1 MIFTPY
7 NKNNDTRGDLEG
19 KTIFPSSLRS
29 HQISQLKPIV
39 SPCHLKESPVLESAA
54 EIFYTRR
61 LIRESLCLNWLT
73 AIWRWVCTRPLFGSA
88 GLAANKK
95 NLAPVV
101 IPRDQHCISRKL
113 ISNGALKIIA
123 RLRAAN
129 FQAYLV
135 GGGVR
140 DLLLG
145 GHPKDFDVATDAR
158 PEQIRELFRSSRIIG
173 RRFRIVHVRI
183 GSETIEVTTFRGSHS
198 TAGEESANNPQ
209 HSAQNEDGML
219 LRDNVYGTMA
229 EDAVRRDFTI
239 NALYY
244 TTENFAVYDYTGG
257 IKDLNDRLIRII
269 GDPGMRYREDPVRM
283 LRAARFAA
291 KLNFSIEA
299 DTAAPMR
306 ELAPLLGNV
315 PPARM
320 FDEVLKLFMA
330 GYGAATYQQLRDHDL
345 FAPLFPATAEAIDT
359 GQPAA
364 EELIEQALRN
374 TDQRI
379 AEHKPVT
386 PAFIYSALL
395 WPALQRELQILIAQG
410 IPETLATQQAMQT
423 TLNRQQPHTG
433 IPRRFSQP
441 MREIWELQSRLQRRD
456 SRRVMSL
463 LEHPRLRAAYDFL
476 LLREQAGES
485 LGDAGKWWTEFMS
498 ADDSQRELLLQQ
510 ITPRNTNSR
519 HRRSRKPRI
528 ET

>member
-1 MIFTPY
+1 MAT
-7 NKNNDTRGDLEG
+7 D
-19 KTIFPSSLRS
+19 
-29 HQISQLKPIV
+29 
-39 SPCHLKESPVLESAA
+39 
-54 EIFYTRR
+54 
-61 LIRESLCLNWLT
+61 
-73 AIWRWVCTRPLFGSA
+73 
-88 GLAANKK
+88 KK
-95 NLAPVV
+95 NLVPTI

-113 ISNGALKIIA
+113 ISNGALKVIA
-123 RLRAAN
+123 RLRAGG

-158 PEQIRELFRSSRIIG
+158 PEQVRELFRSSRIIG
-173 RRFRIVHVRI
+173 RRFKIVHVRI
-183 GSETIEVTTFRGSHS
+183 GSETIEVTTFRGNHS
-198 TAGEESANNPQ
+198 ASGAEAFNSTQ

-257 IKDLNDRLIRII
+257 IKDLENRLIRII
-269 GDPGMRYREDPVRM
+269 GDPWARYREDPVRM

-291 KLNFSIEA
+291 KLNFTIEA

-306 ELAPLLGNV
+306 ELAPLLGNI

-330 GYGAATYQQLRDHDL
+330 GHGVATYRQLREHDL
-345 FAPLFPATAEAIDT
+345 FAPLFPTTAAAIEAGQPTAEA
-359 GQPAA
+359 
-364 EELIEQALRN
+364 LIEQALHN

-379 AEHKPVT
+379 AEQKPVT
-386 PAFIYSALL
+386 PAFIYSAML
-395 WPALQRELQILIAQG
+395 WPALQRELHMLTAQG
-410 IPETLATQQAMQT
+410 IPETLAMQQAMQT
-423 TLNRQQPHTG
+423 TIDRQQPHTG

-456 SRRVMSL
+456 SRRVLSL

-476 LLREQAGES
+476 LLREQV
-485 LGDAGKWWTEFMS
+485 GDALDDTGKWWTEFMA
-498 ADDSQRELLLQQ
+498 ADESERERLLRQ
-510 ITPRNTNSR
+510 ITPHNTVSRN
-519 HRRSRKPRI
+519 RRSRKPRI

>member
-1 MIFTPY
+1 MW
-7 NKNNDTRGDLEG
+7 
-19 KTIFPSSLRS
+19 
-29 HQISQLKPIV
+29 
-39 SPCHLKESPVLESAA
+39 
-54 EIFYTRR
+54 RR
-61 LIRESLCLNWLT
+61 VRTHS
-73 AIWRWVCTRPLFGSA
+73 LFGP
-88 GLAANKK
+88 GRLATNKK
-95 NLAPVV
+95 DLTPNI
-101 IPRDQHCISRKL
+101 IPRDKHCISRKL
-113 ISNGALKIIA
+113 ISNGALKVIA
-123 RLRAAN
+123 RIRAAG

-173 RRFRIVHVRI
+173 RRFKIVHVRI

-198 TAGEESANNPQ
+198 TSGAESSNNPQ

-257 IKDLNDRLIRII
+257 MSDLESRLIRII
-269 GDPGMRYREDPVRM
+269 GDPEMRYREDPVRM

-291 KLNFSIEA
+291 KLNFTIES

-306 ELAPLLGNV
+306 ELAPLLSNV
-315 PPARM
+315 PAARM
-320 FDEVLKLFMA
+320 FDEVLKLLMA
-330 GYGAATYQQLRDHDL
+330 GHGVATYRQLREHEL
-345 FAPLFPATAEAIDT
+345 FAPLFPATAAAIEAEH
-359 GQPAA
+359 PAA
-364 EELIEQALRN
+364 EVLIEQALHN

-379 AEHKPVT
+379 AEQKPVT

-395 WPALQRELQILIAQG
+395 WPALQRELHSLTAQG
-410 IPETLATQQAMQT
+410 IPEAPAMQQAMQT
-423 TLNRQQPHTG
+423 TLDRQQPHTG

-456 SRRVMSL
+456 SRRALSL

-476 LLREQAGES
+476 LLREQAGDA
-485 LGDAGKWWTEFMS
+485 LGDIGKWWTEFMA
-498 ADDSQRELLLQQ
+498 ADESQREHLLRQV
-510 ITPRNTNSR
+510 TPRNNSGR
-519 HRRSRKPRI
+519 QRRPRKPRI

>member
-1 MIFTPY
+1 MW
-7 NKNNDTRGDLEG
+7 RRVRAH
-19 KTIFPSSLRS
+19 PS
-29 HQISQLKPIV
+29 
-39 SPCHLKESPVLESAA
+39 
-54 EIFYTRR
+54 
-61 LIRESLCLNWLT
+61 
-73 AIWRWVCTRPLFGSA
+73 FGSA
-88 GLAANKK
+88 GLTKDKK
-95 NLAPVV
+95 NLTPEI
-101 IPRDQHCISRKL
+101 IPRDRHGISRKL
-113 ISNGALKIIA
+113 ISNGALKVIA
-123 RLRAAN
+123 RLRAAG

-158 PEQIRELFRSSRIIG
+158 PEQIRELFRGSRIIG
-173 RRFRIVHVRI
+173 RRFKIVHARI
-183 GSETIEVTTFRGSHS
+183 GSETIEVTTFRGNHASS
-198 TAGEESANNPQ
+198 GDEAANNTQ

-219 LRDNVYGTMA
+219 VRDNVYGTLA

-244 TTENFAVYDYTGG
+244 TTENFAVHDYTGG
-257 IKDLNDRLIRII
+257 MKDLENRLIRII
-269 GDPGMRYREDPVRM
+269 GDAATRYREDPVRM

-291 KLNFSIEA
+291 KLNFNIEPN
-299 DTAAPMR
+299 TAAPMR

-315 PPARM
+315 PAARM

-330 GYGAATYQQLRDHDL
+330 GHGVATYRQLREHEL
-345 FAPLFPATAEAIDT
+345 FAPLFPATAAAIEA

-364 EELIEQALRN
+364 EALIEQALQN

-379 AEHKPVT
+379 AEQKPVT

-395 WPALQRELQILIAQG
+395 WPALQRELDTLTAQG
-410 IPETLATQQAMQT
+410 VPETIAKQQAIQAT
-423 TLNRQQPHTG
+423 IDRQQPHTG

-456 SRRVMSL
+456 SRRVFLL

-476 LLREQAGES
+476 LLREQVGET
-485 LGDAGKWWTEFMS
+485 LGDAGKWWTEFMA
-498 ADDSQRELLLQQ
+498 ADESQREHLLRQ
-510 ITPRNTNSR
+510 ITPRSTGGRN
-519 HRRSRKPRI
+519 RRSRKPRT

>member
-1 MIFTPY
+1 MFGPPGLAT
-7 NKNNDTRGDLEG
+7 NKNN
-19 KTIFPSSLRS
+19 
-29 HQISQLKPIV
+29 
-39 SPCHLKESPVLESAA
+39 
-54 EIFYTRR
+54 
-61 LIRESLCLNWLT
+61 
-73 AIWRWVCTRPLFGSA
+73 
-88 GLAANKK
+88 
-95 NLAPVV
+95 LAPEI

-123 RLRAAN
+123 RLRAAG

-145 GHPKDFDVATDAR
+145 GHPKDFDVATDAH
-158 PEQIRELFRSSRIIG
+158 PEQVRELFRSSRIIG
-173 RRFRIVHVRI
+173 RRFKIVHVRI
-183 GSETIEVTTFRGSHS
+183 GGETIEVTTFRGSHS
-198 TAGEESANNPQ
+198 TPGEETSNPQ
-209 HSAQNEDGML
+209 RSAQNEDGML

-229 EDAVRRDFTI
+229 EDAIRRDFTI

-257 IKDLNDRLIRII
+257 MKDLENRLIRII
-269 GDPGMRYREDPVRM
+269 GDPWMRYREDPVRM

-291 KLNFSIEA
+291 KLNFTIEA
-299 DTAAPMR
+299 STAAPMR

-330 GYGAATYQQLRDHDL
+330 GYGLVTYQQLREHEL
-345 FAPLFPATAEAIDT
+345 FAPLFPATAEAIEA
-359 GQPAA
+359 GHPQA
-364 EELIEQALRN
+364 EALIEQALQN

-379 AEHKPVT
+379 KEQKPVT

-395 WPALQRELQILIAQG
+395 WPALRRELHALSAQG
-410 IPETLATQQAMQT
+410 IPETLATQQAIQT
-423 TLNRQQPHTG
+423 TLDRQQPHTG

-441 MREIWELQSRLQRRD
+441 MREIWELQSRLERRD
-456 SRRVMSL
+456 SRRVLPL

-476 LLREQAGES
+476 LLREQTGEA
-485 LGDAGKWWTEFMS
+485 LGEAGKWWTEFMS
-498 ADDSQRELLLQQ
+498 ADDSQREHLLQQ
-510 ITPRNTNSR
+510 ITPRNLGGRN
-519 HRRSRKPRI
+519 RRSRKPRT

>member
-1 MIFTPY
+1 MNWLKAFYRWLLGLFQSKQSAPKKH
-7 NKNNDTRGDLEG
+7 NKN
-19 KTIFPSSLRS
+19 P
-29 HQISQLKPIV
+29 
-39 SPCHLKESPVLESAA
+39 
-54 EIFYTRR
+54 
-61 LIRESLCLNWLT
+61 
-73 AIWRWVCTRPLFGSA
+73 
-88 GLAANKK
+88 
-95 NLAPVV
+95 APEV

-123 RLRAAN
+123 RLRAAG

-173 RRFRIVHVRI
+173 RRFKIVHVRI
-183 GSETIEVTTFRGSHS
+183 GSETIEVTTFRGNHS
-198 TAGEESANNPQ
+198 TPGAESSDNTQ

-244 TTENFAVYDYTGG
+244 TTENFAVHDYTGG
-257 IKDLNDRLIRII
+257 MKDLQNRLIRII
-269 GDPGMRYREDPVRM
+269 GDPSKRYREDPVRM

-291 KLNFSIEA
+291 KLNFTIEES
-299 DTAAPMR
+299 TAAPMR

-315 PPARM
+315 PAARM

-330 GYGAATYQQLRDHDL
+330 GHGVATYRQLCAHEL
-345 FAPLFPATAEAIDT
+345 FAPLFPATAAAIEA

-364 EELIEQALRN
+364 EALIEQALHN

-379 AEHKPVT
+379 AEEKPVT

-395 WPALQRELQILIAQG
+395 WPALQRELHTLTAQG
-410 IPETLATQQAMQT
+410 IPETVARQQATQAV
-423 TLNRQQPHTG
+423 LDRQQQHTG

-441 MREIWELQSRLQRRD
+441 MREIWELQPRLQRRD
-456 SRRVMSL
+456 SRRAMSL

-476 LLREQAGES
+476 LLREQTGDA
-485 LGDAGKWWTEFMS
+485 LGDAGAWWTEFMA
-498 ADDSQRELLLQQ
+498 ADEGQREHLLRQV
-510 ITPRNTNSR
+510 TPRNNGGR
-519 HRRSRKPRI
+519 NRRPRKPRI